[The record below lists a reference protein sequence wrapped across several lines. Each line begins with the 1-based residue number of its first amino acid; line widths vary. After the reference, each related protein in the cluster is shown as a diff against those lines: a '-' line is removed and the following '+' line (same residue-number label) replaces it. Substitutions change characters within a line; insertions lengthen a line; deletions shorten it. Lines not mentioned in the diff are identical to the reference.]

1 MKKPTTRRNN
11 TAEETVFMSFRIAKR
26 CASALRDAIGRMQYP
41 PSQSALM
48 DRAIDLLIADLKKK
62 KEI

>member
-26 CASALRDAIGRMQYP
+26 CKEALQDAIAAMEYP
-41 PSQSALM
+41 PSQSVLM
-48 DRAIDLLIADLKKK
+48 DRAIDLLIADMKKK